1 MAVEIITREDLQ
13 FFRVQLLSEIK
24 ELICQ
29 LKNDGSNGAVEGYK
43 TKHVRK
49 ILDCSNGKL
58 QALRISGKLRCNKV
72 GGTLY
77 YRKEDVQKLLSQ
89 DQSK

>member
-1 MAVEIITREDLQ
+1 MAAEIITAEDLQ
-13 FFRVQLLSEIK
+13 RFRIQLLNDLK
-24 ELICQ
+24 EYLQQ
-29 LKNDGSNGAVEGYK
+29 LKKDSSSSPIEGYK

-58 QALRISGKLRCNKV
+58 QSLRISGKLRCNKV

-77 YRKEDVQKLLSQ
+77 YKREDVQRLLNEGS
-89 DQSK
+89 